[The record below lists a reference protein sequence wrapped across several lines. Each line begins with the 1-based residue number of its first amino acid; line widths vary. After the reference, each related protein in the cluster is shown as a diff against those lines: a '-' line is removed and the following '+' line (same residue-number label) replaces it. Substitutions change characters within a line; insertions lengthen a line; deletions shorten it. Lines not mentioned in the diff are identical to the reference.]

1 MTELKNDRYLRA
13 LLRQPVDVT
22 PVWMM
27 RQAGRYLPEYK
38 ATRAQC
44 GRFLC
49 RCAKNAELAC
59 EVTLQPLRRY
69 PLDAAILFSDIPT
82 VPDAMGLGLYFE
94 AGEGPRFTLASHLQ
108 SRRR

>member
-38 ATRAQC
+38 ATRAIA
-44 GRFLC
+44 GDFMSPVSYTHL
-49 RCAKNAELAC
+49 
-59 EVTLQPLRRY
+59 TL
-69 PLDAAILFSDIPT
+69 PT
-82 VPDAMGLGLYFE
+82 TPYV
-94 AGEGPRFTLASHLQ
+94 
-108 SRRR
+108 

>member
-38 ATRAQC
+38 ARRRAI
-44 GRFLC
+44 LC
-49 RCAKNAELAC
+49 RCAKMPSWPAK
-59 EVTLQPLRRY
+59 
-69 PLDAAILFSDIPT
+69 
-82 VPDAMGLGLYFE
+82 
-94 AGEGPRFTLASHLQ
+94 
-108 SRRR
+108 